1 MVFLLRHFAIACLT
15 SFMFVVCSLFA
26 TIQGYA
32 FTEQIPFKDIKVTGK
47 NGQYEVVG
55 QIQTSI
61 EELFYIVE
69 DGHNEM
75 IPETKIKVEKEKDW
89 SQFKLTIS
97 IPTHKLPKQG
107 SVILYLYKHGHKG
120 YPVLLDRFE

>member
-1 MVFLLRHFAIACLT
+1 
-15 SFMFVVCSLFA
+15 MFVVSPILE

-55 QIQTSI
+55 QIQAAS
-61 EELFYIVE
+61 EELFYVVE
-69 DGHNEM
+69 DGHNEI
-75 IPETKIKVEKEKDW
+75 IPETKIIVEKKEKEW

-97 IPTHKLPKQG
+97 ISTHKLPKQG

-120 YPVLLDRFE
+120 YPILLERFE